1 MRDVAGRDRYEIGEY
16 TTPALV
22 ADLMLELAN
31 PVPGERVYDPC
42 FGFGGLL
49 LGIAQRLHAAA
60 RTDSFGVWGDI
71 HRTGIF
77 GIEVDRVSYGIGLC
91 RTLLA
96 GIERP
101 GLAFGDALD
110 RALPDSRSNDGF
122 DCILAAPP
130 WGRKASHRHA
140 GPQPVFERRG
150 GETDEPGASR
160 TDSLRFRAVIRR
172 TSFCSMRWRICALAG
187 EPSLPCATA
196 RFTFPARIGR

>member
-1 MRDVAGRDRYEIGEY
+1 MAVQKNAFSPDRQQMQVEMDSPAGREAAAGVLDETLRDVAGRDRYEIGEY

-150 GETDEPGASR
+150 GETDEPEHLAR
-160 TDSLRFRAVIRR
+160 TVCVS
-172 TSFCSMRWRICALAG
+172 
-187 EPSLPCATA
+187 EP
-196 RFTFPARIGR
+196 